1 MITDI
6 TNSNG
11 SEYSYTYYLNDSAAC
26 KKRYENGI
34 IEESYYEY
42 DDFGRLKTETEITG
56 ENQNTISYEYDC
68 YGNRAKMTVAG
79 DDVIPIISMTLTKF
93 IRHFFRR
100 R

>member
-42 DDFGRLKTETEITG
+42 DDFGT
-56 ENQNTISYEYDC
+56 SD
-68 YGNRAKMTVAG
+68 
-79 DDVIPIISMTLTKF
+79 
-93 IRHFFRR
+93 
-100 R
+100 